1 LTDATRAAGGG
12 LLVRVVLLA
21 TVIGA
26 IDGVV
31 FLVFEWIVKDGTD
44 WLWNDLF
51 ETDVYRWRVVIVAT
65 ALSIGFSV
73 VLRLIREPRWVEP
86 HTDPLAEGEET
97 TSASLADLGS
107 IFVVGA
113 TGLVAG
119 AALGPEAPLVAL
131 SAGVGLWLAGRG
143 RVGPATR
150 VLTLASVGALLVAFI
165 GSLLAIGIPLLLLL
179 RKGVRSLRVAAVLP
193 IVIAGVVAYL
203 VEWAIRGQG
212 EGFGTLPAGTEAD
225 LVDYVAGVVVGLGT
239 VILAL
244 GLRQAIVASKG
255 VTREIDRR
263 LAWPVSAA
271 VFGVVLGLL
280 YLVGGESVQ
289 FSGSE
294 GTGML
299 LEQAPTYS
307 AVALLGLIVVKL
319 AASSWSLSAGYRGGL
334 VFPSIYA
341 AVALGEFA
349 AHVDS
354 GLAGPGVIL
363 GAVAGILT
371 AMGGPVLAMVML
383 VALIPASLLG
393 VAVAGSAGAVIGTRA
408 VKALG
413 RRRGQEG

>member
-1 LTDATRAAGGG
+1 
-12 LLVRVVLLA
+12 
-21 TVIGA
+21 
-26 IDGVV
+26 
-31 FLVFEWIVKDGTD
+31 
-44 WLWNDLF
+44 
-51 ETDVYRWRVVIVAT
+51 
-65 ALSIGFSV
+65 
-73 VLRLIREPRWVEP
+73 
-86 HTDPLAEGEET
+86 LAEGEET

-119 AALGPEAPLVAL
+119 AALGPEAPLVGL

-143 RVGPATR
+143 RVGAGTG
-150 VLTLASVGALLVAFI
+150 VLTGARVGALLVAFI

-393 VAVAGSAGAVIGTRA
+393 AAVAGSAGAVIGTRA